1 MLATLTKTEN
11 KWLIIDLCGLIQEIA
26 DRVQRF
32 RIDPDK
38 LISIAVFHLNS
49 RESPIVID
57 PVFENMDDDILSN
70 TDAWDLVEKQISLL
84 TQELEIKV
92 SSDISSIMQYEY
104 LEDGLALR
112 YCCEN

>member
-49 RESPIVID
+49 RESPIVVD
-57 PVFENMDDDILSN
+57 PVFENMEDDILKN
-70 TDAWDLVEKQISLL
+70 NDAWDLVEKQIALL
-84 TQELEIKV
+84 TQELEIRV
-92 SSDISSIMQYEY
+92 SPDIANIMQYEY
-104 LEDGLALR
+104 LEDGLALK

>member
-32 RIDPDK
+32 RLDPDK

-49 RESPIVID
+49 RESPVVVD
-57 PVFENMDDDILSN
+57 PVFENLEDDIRDN
-70 TDAWDLVEKQISLL
+70 DAAWDLVEQQITLLIKQL
-84 TQELEIKV
+84 ELKV
-92 SSDISSIMQYEY
+92 SADISSILQYEY
-104 LEDGLALR
+104 LEDGLALK